1 MLIRFRDYGFIA
13 LGVLLQAL
21 AMDLFLVPNL
31 LSAGGVT
38 GLAQIVNFYT
48 GWPIGVMIILANI
61 PLLVLGWKYLGGHRF
76 AVRTIITVV
85 GYSALMDLL
94 APYLPKHLT
103 TDPVLIALYGGLLN
117 GVGMGLV
124 FRGQGTSGGTDIIAR
139 LLGKWRGIPLSQSYL
154 ITDALIVFAAGLAFS
169 WTKALYAIVVLYI
182 SGVAAEIASE
192 GSDVTRVAT
201 IVTTRPQAV
210 GGKIMNELV
219 RGVTMWAGTGMY
231 SGEARTILFCAVSR
245 GEVHQL
251 KSIIHEADPAAFVV
265 IGQAH
270 EALGEGFRP
279 LKPLI

>member
-1 MLIRFRDYGFIA
+1 MLIRFRDYGFVA

-31 LSAGGVT
+31 LSAGGIT

-61 PLLVLGWKYLGGHRF
+61 PLFVLGWRYLGGHRF

-94 APYLPKHLT
+94 APYLPKQLT

-154 ITDALIVFAAGLAFS
+154 ITDALIVFGAGLAFS

-192 GSDVTRVAT
+192 GFDVTRVAT

-219 RGVTMWAGTGMY
+219 RGVTMWTGTGMY

-279 LKPLI
+279 LKPLL

>member
-1 MLIRFRDYGFIA
+1 MLNRFRDYGFIL
-13 LGVLLQAL
+13 LGAVLQAI
-21 AMDLFLVPNL
+21 AMDVFLVPNL
-31 LSAGGVT
+31 LSAGGVA
-38 GLAQIVNFYT
+38 GLAQIVNHFT
-48 GWPIGVMIILANI
+48 GWPIGLMIILANM
-61 PLLVLGWKYLGGHRF
+61 PLFALGWKFLGGHRF
-76 AVRTIITVV
+76 LLRTIVAVV
-85 GYSALMDLL
+85 GYSLLVDIL
-94 APYLPKHLT
+94 APFLPTHLT
-103 TDPVLIALYGGLLN
+103 DDPVLIALYGGLLN
-117 GVGMGLV
+117 GIGMGLV
-124 FRGQGTSGGTDIIAR
+124 FRGQGTSGGTDILAR
-139 LLGKWRGIPLSQSYL
+139 LLGKWRGVPLSQSYL
-154 ITDALIVFAAGLAFS
+154 LTDTLIVFGSGLAFS

-192 GSDVTRVAT
+192 GFDVTRVAT

-210 GGKIMNELV
+210 GGKIMTELV

-279 LKPLI
+279 LKPLL